1 MTQSHIICVPKKFLK
16 QNRKPA
22 HIHTQ
27 MPQQQPLRF
36 NLFSSIHSC
45 TATSTLTLSILK
57 QWYNVNDHLWFY
69 QNLKTWQCSTI
80 MSLKMKNWESSDQTQ
95 SMSFKLHVQ
104 IILSLN
110 VSLIKKLHWIALVG
124 FCINATDG
132 DGHLSPKCNYLIQ
145 TNNTIILGKGK

>member
-1 MTQSHIICVPKKFLK
+1 MTQSFIICVPKNFLS
-16 QNRKPA
+16 NSRKPA

-45 TATSTLTLSILK
+45 TATSTLTLSISN
-57 QWYNVNDHLWFY
+57 QWYNVNHLWLY
-69 QNLKTWQCSTI
+69 QNLKTWQCSST
-80 MSLKMKNWESSDQTQ
+80 MSLKMTNWESSDQTQ
-95 SMSFKLHVQ
+95 WMSFKLHGKT
-104 IILSLN
+104 ILSIN
-110 VSLIKKLHWIALVG
+110 VSMIKKLHWIAWVG